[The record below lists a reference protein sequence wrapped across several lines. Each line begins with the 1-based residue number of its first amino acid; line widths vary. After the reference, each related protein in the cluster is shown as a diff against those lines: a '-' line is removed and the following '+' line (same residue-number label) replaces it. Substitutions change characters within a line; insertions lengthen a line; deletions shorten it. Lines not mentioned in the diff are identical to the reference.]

1 MRMTTMMLWGSKTLS
16 SAEVLTKFPNTTS
29 NNDKLKS
36 KEIIKLS
43 VSSSFFK
50 ENSIS
55 QFPEYL
61 RLPEFLRAKLT
72 IQ

>member
-1 MRMTTMMLWGSKTLS
+1 MMMLWGSKRLS
-16 SAEVLTKFPNTTS
+16 SREVLIKFPNTTS
-29 NNDKLKS
+29 NRNKLKS

-50 ENSIS
+50 ENSVS

-61 RLPEFLRAKLT
+61 RLPEFLRAKLK

>member
-1 MRMTTMMLWGSKTLS
+1 MMMLWGSKRLS
-16 SAEVLTKFPNTTS
+16 SREVLIKFPNTTS
-29 NNDKLKS
+29 NRDKLKC

-61 RLPEFLRAKLT
+61 RLPEFLRAKLK

>member
-1 MRMTTMMLWGSKTLS
+1 MMMLWGSKRLS
-16 SAEVLTKFPNTTS
+16 SREVLLIKFPNTTS
-29 NNDKLKS
+29 NRDKLKS

-61 RLPEFLRAKLT
+61 RLPEFLRAKLK